1 MTATLADVKAH
12 LHIFHSV
19 EDDYLQSLL
28 KQSQLAVARMT
39 GVSEGDEYDELVL
52 NRVRYAYND
61 TLDKFEQRYQTM
73 LIGLSMKNLQGG
85 VDNGKEVQFW

>member
-1 MTATLADVKAH
+1 MAATLADVKAH

-61 TLDKFEQRYQTM
+61 SLDEFEERYQSV
-73 LIGLSMKNLQGG
+73 LLGLSTQLLANEGES
-85 VDNGKEVQFW
+85 DEAEV

>member
-1 MTATLADVKAH
+1 MTATLDDVKAH

-61 TLDKFEQRYQTM
+61 SLDEFEERYQSV
-73 LIGLSMKNLQGG
+73 LLGLSTQLLVYDEG
-85 VDNGKEVQFW
+85 DSDETEV

>member
-52 NRVRYAYND
+52 NRIRYAYND
-61 TLDKFEQRYQTM
+61 SLDEFEERYQSV
-73 LIGLSMKNLQGG
+73 LLGLSTQLLADDEG
-85 VDNGKEVQFW
+85 DSDETEV

>member
-61 TLDKFEQRYQTM
+61 SLDEFEERYQSV
-73 LIGLSMKNLQGG
+73 LLGLSTQLLANDEG
-85 VDNGKEVQFW
+85 DSDEAEV

>member
-61 TLDKFEQRYQTM
+61 SLDEFEERYQSI
-73 LIGLSMKNLQGG
+73 LLGLSTQLLANDEGES
-85 VDNGKEVQFW
+85 DETEV

>member
-61 TLDKFEQRYQTM
+61 SLDEFEEHYQSV
-73 LIGLSMKNLQGG
+73 LLGLSTQLLADDEG
-85 VDNGKEVQFW
+85 DSDEAEV

>member
-61 TLDKFEQRYQTM
+61 SLDEFEERYQSI
-73 LIGLSMKNLQGG
+73 LLGLSTQLLADDEGESNET
-85 VDNGKEVQFW
+85 EV

>member
-61 TLDKFEQRYQTM
+61 SLDEFEERYQSV
-73 LIGLSMKNLQGG
+73 LLGLSTQLLANEG
-85 VDNGKEVQFW
+85 DSDEAEV

>member
-39 GVSEGDEYDELVL
+39 GVNEGDEYDELVL

-61 TLDKFEQRYQTM
+61 SLDEFEERYQSV
-73 LIGLSMKNLQGG
+73 LLGLSTQLLANNEGES
-85 VDNGKEVQFW
+85 DEAEV

>member
-61 TLDKFEQRYQTM
+61 SLDEFEERYQSV
-73 LIGLSMKNLQGG
+73 LLGLSTQLLANEGES
-85 VDNGKEVQFW
+85 DETEV

>member
-19 EDDYLQSLL
+19 EDNYLLSLL
-28 KQSQLAVARMT
+28 NQSQAAVTRMT
-39 GVSEGDEYDELVL
+39 GIDSGVEYDELVL

-61 TLDKFEQRYQTM
+61 SLDEFEERYQSV
-73 LIGLSMKNLQGG
+73 LLGLSTQLLADDEGESNETK
-85 VDNGKEVQFW
+85 V

>member
-61 TLDKFEQRYQTM
+61 SLDEFEERYQSI
-73 LIGLSMKNLQGG
+73 LLGLSTQLLANEGES
-85 VDNGKEVQFW
+85 DETEV

>member
-61 TLDKFEQRYQTM
+61 SLDEFEERYQSV
-73 LIGLSMKNLQGG
+73 LLGLSTQLLADDEG
-85 VDNGKEVQFW
+85 DSDETEV

>member
-61 TLDKFEQRYQTM
+61 SLDEFEERYQSV
-73 LIGLSMKNLQGG
+73 LLGLSTQLLANEGEN
-85 VDNGKEVQFW
+85 DETEV

>member
-61 TLDKFEQRYQTM
+61 SLDEFEERYQSV
-73 LIGLSMKNLQGG
+73 LLGLSTQLLAYDEGES
-85 VDNGKEVQFW
+85 DETEV

>member
-1 MTATLADVKAH
+1 MTTTLDDVKAH

-61 TLDKFEQRYQTM
+61 SLDEFEERYQSV
-73 LIGLSMKNLQGG
+73 LLGLSTQLLADDEGESNET
-85 VDNGKEVQFW
+85 EV

>member
-61 TLDKFEQRYQTM
+61 SLDEFEERYQSV
-73 LIGLSMKNLQGG
+73 LLGLSTQLLVNEG
-85 VDNGKEVQFW
+85 DSDEV

>member
-61 TLDKFEQRYQTM
+61 SLDEFEERYQSV
-73 LIGLSMKNLQGG
+73 LLGLSTQLLADGEG
-85 VDNGKEVQFW
+85 DSDETEV

>member
-28 KQSQLAVARMT
+28 KQSQLAVARMS

-61 TLDKFEQRYQTM
+61 SLDEFEERYQSV
-73 LIGLSMKNLQGG
+73 LLGLSTQLLANEGEN
-85 VDNGKEVQFW
+85 DETEV

>member
-61 TLDKFEQRYQTM
+61 SLDEFEERYQSV
-73 LIGLSMKNLQGG
+73 LLGLSTQLLADDEGESNET
-85 VDNGKEVQFW
+85 EV

>member
-61 TLDKFEQRYQTM
+61 SLDEFEERYQSV
-73 LIGLSMKNLQGG
+73 LLGLSTQLLANEG
-85 VDNGKEVQFW
+85 DSDETEV

>member
-61 TLDKFEQRYQTM
+61 SLDEFEERYQSV
-73 LIGLSMKNLQGG
+73 LLGLSTQLLANEGES
-85 VDNGKEVQFW
+85 DEAEV

>member
-39 GVSEGDEYDELVL
+39 GGSEGDEYDELVL

-61 TLDKFEQRYQTM
+61 SLDEFEERYQSI
-73 LIGLSMKNLQGG
+73 LLGLSTQLLANEGES
-85 VDNGKEVQFW
+85 DETEV

>member
-61 TLDKFEQRYQTM
+61 SLDEFEERYQSI
-73 LIGLSMKNLQGG
+73 LLGLSTQLLADDEGES
-85 VDNGKEVQFW
+85 DETEV